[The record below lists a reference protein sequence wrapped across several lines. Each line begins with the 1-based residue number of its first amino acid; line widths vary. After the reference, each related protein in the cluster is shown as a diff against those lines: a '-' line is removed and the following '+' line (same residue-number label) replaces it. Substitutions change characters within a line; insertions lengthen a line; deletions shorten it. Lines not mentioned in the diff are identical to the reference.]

1 MISHVRTGSIPTPVY
16 ERKHLMNA
24 EDIKEI
30 RDSTRIAL
38 PVDNGYLF
46 RLGVALYSF
55 ASLSSFMAEIVCHL
69 DPTINRTELQAK
81 MGGEILGA
89 FRKAVKSAKADVP
102 AIGPIGQD
110 AADLFEALNSKRSDI
125 VHAYPITNTFNAQI
139 LHRRVDAKG
148 KYFEVTNEFLDGFI
162 SRIHDVSD
170 QLYRIRKILRPD
182 LGD

>member
-1 MISHVRTGSIPTPVY
+1 
-16 ERKHLMNA
+16 
-24 EDIKEI
+24 
-30 RDSTRIAL
+30 
-38 PVDNGYLF
+38 
-46 RLGVALYSF
+46 
-55 ASLSSFMAEIVCHL
+55 
-69 DPTINRTELQAK
+69 

-110 AADLFEALNSKRSDI
+110 AADLFEELNSKRSDI